1 MEAIS
6 LKDMKNTIKINRG
19 FYTNTLTETEVSDI
33 LDENAL
39 LKSILLM
46 VLNKED
52 VWENQHEVEFSRGDA
67 IDYLLNENVF
77 REYDKK
83 YIKKSIKN
91 LETI

>member
-1 MEAIS
+1 ME
-6 LKDMKNTIKINRG
+6 NTIKVGRG
-19 FYTNTLTETEVSDI
+19 FYTNTLTETEVSNL

-52 VWENQHEVEFSRGDA
+52 SWENQHEVEFSREDA
-67 IDYLLNENVF
+67 IDYLLNEDVF
-77 REYDKK
+77 KGYDKK

-91 LETI
+91 LEKL